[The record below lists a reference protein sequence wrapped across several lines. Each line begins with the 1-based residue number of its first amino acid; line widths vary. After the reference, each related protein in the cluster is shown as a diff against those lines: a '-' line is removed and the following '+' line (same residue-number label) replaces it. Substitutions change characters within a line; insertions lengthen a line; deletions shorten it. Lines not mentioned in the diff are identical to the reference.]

1 VIGRG
6 SLWGIRFLALVIALL
21 LWFFVSLQRRE
32 QQSEKVIDASITYN
46 LPTGTTLVDPVQ
58 DVRIRLRGKTSRIR
72 SLNQFAVDV
81 VVNVPEGARGPVEV
95 QLSADNVVVPE
106 DIEVASIEPNRLL
119 LQIDRE
125 VQRSLPVK
133 VKLMGE
139 PAAGAVVGEVAI
151 TPDEALVSG
160 PESRLRDLRWLTT
173 SNVNLN
179 GHALDFEETAVVVSP
194 DPLVRVL
201 RPTMVTVRVP
211 MQPPAIGESRPREK
225 SP

>member
-1 VIGRG
+1 MNGRG
-6 SLWGIRFLALVIALL
+6 SLWGIRFLAVAIAVL

-32 QQSEKVIDASITYN
+32 QQSEKVIDAAITYN
-46 LPTGTTLVDPVQ
+46 LPSGATLVDPVQ

-72 SLNQFAVDV
+72 ALNQFAVDV
-81 VVNVPEGARGPVEV
+81 VVNVPSVARGPVEV

-119 LQIDRE
+119 LQLDRE
-125 VQRSLPVK
+125 VQKTLPVK

-139 PAAGAVVGEVAI
+139 PAAGAVVGEVEI
-151 TPDEALVSG
+151 IPDEAEVSG
-160 PESRLRDLRWLTT
+160 PETRLRDLRWLTT

-211 MQPPAIGESRPREK
+211 MQPPAIGGPRPREK
-225 SP
+225 TP